1 MATNPDG
8 ILIIPESKQIAV
20 FQNDSIRIHDL
31 RTTQVAVYKT
41 LQIDASVVDKAVLG
55 KYLTVATGE
64 EDGSSTIV
72 TRDLGSTCRVM
83 YEVNI
88 KSSVKRIVFS
98 PSILAAVSETSIS
111 LFQTSD
117 GVLLHRQQTYPS
129 PNGACAISADI
140 EKPVMCCLGLQR
152 GTLRIERLG
161 DNRSSSVIAVH
172 EAGITKIAV
181 SGNGAYVSTI
191 SENGSIIRVHS
202 TMEPCDLVVE
212 LRRSSLLR
220 APVVQDMFMSPTGSF
235 IGTIE
240 GGSIS
245 IFKTPIESVTH
256 LVVPLE
262 KDDNSPFSFLN
273 SISTACSKCM
283 SIAIPGSAAW
293 VSLRVPSMNAEL
305 ISVSASFGPD
315 PYTLVVASQSTA
327 ATTAFVYR
335 FDPKESGSIHLAR
348 CETLSSGAPV
358 DLQDEVVEVTKTY
371 NNGANTPGTL
381 EDWVFLSPSGDDHN
395 SISW

>member
-1 MATNPDG
+1 MATHPDR
-8 ILIIPESKQIAV
+8 ILIIADTKQIAV
-20 FQNDSIRIHDL
+20 FQSDSIRIHDL
-31 RTTQVAVYKT
+31 RTRQVAVYNT
-41 LQIDASVVDKAVLG
+41 PQIDASAVDKAVLG
-55 KYLTVATGE
+55 KYLTVAAVE

-72 TRDLGSTCRVM
+72 MRDLGSSCRILYV
-83 YEVNI
+83 VNI
-88 KSSVKRIVFS
+88 RSSVKRSVWW
-98 PSILAAVSETSIS
+98 PSLLAAVSETSIS

-117 GVLLHRQQTYPS
+117 GLLLRRQQTFAN
-129 PNGACAISADI
+129 PNAACAISADI

-172 EAGITKIAV
+172 EAAITNIAI

-212 LRRSSLLR
+212 LRRSSLLG
-220 APVVQDMFMSPTGSF
+220 APIAQDMFMSPTGSF
-235 IGTIE
+235 IGIIE

-256 LVVPLE
+256 LVGPVE
-262 KDDNSPFSFLN
+262 KNENSPFSFLN
-273 SISTACSKCM
+273 SISTVCSKCM

-381 EDWVFLSPSGDDHN
+381 EDWVFLSPSGDDHY